1 MKGSYLTGAVVGL
14 CLVLSAATA
23 VMAQVQPDSYIV
35 SLYRV
40 PSGDNLEFLEWLTEQ
55 DRIAVANGGRAARVY
70 SHGDG
75 DGWDYL
81 TISPLTT
88 DEREEALAEAAAERM
103 PQGGFAGNLR
113 FHEIMSGVA
122 ETGASGGATAA
133 ELMKAANQKR
143 ATRPYF

>member
-14 CLVLSAATA
+14 CLVLSAVIS

-40 PSGDNLEFLEWLTEQ
+40 PSGDNLEFLKWLAEQ
-55 DRIAVANGGRAARVY
+55 DRVAAANGGQAARVY

-88 DEREEALAEAAAERM
+88 DEREEALAEAAMEQGLA
-103 PQGGFAGNLR
+103 GGFAGNLR
-113 FHEIMSGVA
+113 FHEVMSGVA
-122 ETGASGGATAA
+122 EAGAGGGATAA
-133 ELMKAANQKR
+133 DLMKAANEKG

>member
-1 MKGSYLTGAVVGL
+1 MKGRFLTGAVVGL
-14 CLVLSAATA
+14 CLVLVAATSA
-23 VMAQVQPDSYIV
+23 LAQGQPDSYIV

-40 PSGDNLEFLEWLTEQ
+40 PSGDNLEFLEWLAEH
-55 DRIAVANGGRAARVY
+55 DRIVVANGGQAARVY

-88 DEREEALAEAAAERM
+88 DEREKALAEAAAESM

-122 ETGASGGATAA
+122 APSASGGATAA
-133 ELMKAANQKR
+133 ELMKAAHQKG